1 MGIVKITRATQFKT
15 QLFHKMPLPDSRRIN
30 GPESSHDYRT
40 YIKSKSNSLQN
51 DIISHSR
58 QDGRSKDEHRLI
70 FLKTGVIS
78 QARGSAYVEQGKTKV
93 MCGVYGPR
101 EIPRRSDFSM
111 NGVLSCSF
119 SRAPFASPKRQAP
132 GSNTDDSE
140 EKEMAIALK
149 EALEATVCMHL
160 YPKSQ
165 IDIFITVLENDGSVL
180 ASSITCAG
188 LALINASIHVFDV
201 IIGSSM
207 KRHGDVRLTDPSL
220 QEEEES
226 DLRDKNESN
235 DSSCLTVGYLPSSE
249 QISCLLQEGLSSPEI
264 LLSDISHLK
273 TVSSGLLPNVTKC
286 LVDSVKSSERI
297 KGKS

>member
-1 MGIVKITRATQFKT
+1 
-15 QLFHKMPLPDSRRIN
+15 MPLPSDSRRIN
-30 GPESSHDYRT
+30 GPEISHDYRN
-40 YIKSKSNSLQN
+40 YIKDK
-51 DIISHSR
+51 SHSSERDTLVDKR

-70 FLKTGVIS
+70 FMKTGVIS
-78 QARGSAYVEQGKTKV
+78 QARGSAYVEQGQTKV

-119 SRAPFASPKRQAP
+119 SRAPFASPQRKAP
-132 GSNTDDSE
+132 GSSADDSE

-149 EALEATVCMHL
+149 EALEATICMHL

-165 IDIFITVLENDGSVL
+165 IDIFITVLENDGSIL

-207 KRHGDVRLTDPSL
+207 KRLGSLRLTDPTL
-220 QEEEES
+220 QEEACEPS
-226 DLRDKNESN
+226 DKMESN

-249 QISCLLQEGLSSPEI
+249 QISCLLQEGFSNADI

-286 LVDSVKSSERI
+286 LVDSVKSSEKLKDI
-297 KGKS
+297 S

>member
-1 MGIVKITRATQFKT
+1 
-15 QLFHKMPLPDSRRIN
+15 MPPPSDSRRIK
-30 GPESSHDYRT
+30 GPEQSHDYRT
-40 YIKSKSNSLQN
+40 YDRSRSKSSEKYTINAR
-51 DIISHSR
+51 R
-58 QDGRSKDEHRLI
+58 QDGRSEDEHRLI
-70 FLKTGVIS
+70 FLRTGVIS

-111 NGVLSCSF
+111 KGVLSCSF
-119 SRAPFASPKRQAP
+119 IRAPFASPKRQAS
-132 GSNTDDSE
+132 GSNVDDSE
-140 EKEMAIALK
+140 EKEIAIALK

-165 IDIFITVLENDGSVL
+165 IDVFVTVLENDGSVL
-180 ASSITCAG
+180 ASAITCAG
-188 LALINASIHVFDV
+188 LAIINASIHVFDV

-207 KRHGDVRLTDPSL
+207 KRLGSLRLTDPTL
-220 QEEEES
+220 KEEETCDETSKIES
-226 DLRDKNESN
+226 S

-249 QISCLLQEGLSSPEI
+249 QISCILQEGLSSPET

-286 LVDSVKSSERI
+286 LVDSVKSSE
-297 KGKS
+297 KLKDET

>member
-1 MGIVKITRATQFKT
+1 MGSLRVSTVKITRATQFKT

-93 MCGVYGPR
+93 M
-101 EIPRRSDFSM
+101 

-149 EALEATVCMHL
+149 EALEATVWMHL

-165 IDIFITVLENDGSVL
+165 IDIYITVLENDGSVI

-220 QEEEES
+220 QEEEAS

-249 QISCLLQEGLSSPEI
+249 QVSCLLQEGLSSPEI

-297 KGKS
+297 KRKS